1 MKQQYQSPISK
12 VFVLQMENVMI
23 NTSSPKI
30 GSGTE
35 EVNASEALTNK
46 KSNPIWGEQS
56 TEDGLWE

>member
-35 EVNASEALTNK
+35 KVNASDALTNT
-46 KSNPIWGEQS
+46 KSNPIWGEQF

>member
-35 EVNASEALTNK
+35 NVSASDALTNK
-46 KSNPIWGEQS
+46 KSNPIWGEQF

>member
-35 EVNASEALTNK
+35 NVNASNALTNK
-46 KSNPIWGEQS
+46 KNNPIWGEQS
-56 TEDGLWE
+56 TENGPWE